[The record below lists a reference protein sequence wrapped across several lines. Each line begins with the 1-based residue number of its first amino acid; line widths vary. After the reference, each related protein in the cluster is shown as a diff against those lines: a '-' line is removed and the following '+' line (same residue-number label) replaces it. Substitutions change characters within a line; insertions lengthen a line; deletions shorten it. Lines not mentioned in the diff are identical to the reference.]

1 LQPCIDYLLTN
12 LSHVL
17 FRTDFL
23 NYITLVARVFS
34 QTHSGASCANAFAH
48 IVSKSF
54 TAAALHNE
62 IARLTHE
69 EDSEFDLPE
78 MEEDRVLCSGLKL
91 EETNNLGQWRE
102 YVVQCIEDRL
112 RSVKVQHADIE
123 ELLREMGGLVI

>member
-17 FRTDFL
+17 SRTDFL
-23 NYITLVARVFS
+23 NYITLVARIFR

-48 IVSKSF
+48 IISKSF
-54 TAAALHNE
+54 TAAVLHSE

-69 EDSEFDLPE
+69 EDSEFDLPK
-78 MEEDRVLCSGLKL
+78 MEEDRVLCSGLTL
-91 EETNNLGQWRE
+91 EEADNPGQWRE

-112 RSVKVQHADIE
+112 RLVEVQHADIE
-123 ELLREMGGLVI
+123 EMIREMGGLGI